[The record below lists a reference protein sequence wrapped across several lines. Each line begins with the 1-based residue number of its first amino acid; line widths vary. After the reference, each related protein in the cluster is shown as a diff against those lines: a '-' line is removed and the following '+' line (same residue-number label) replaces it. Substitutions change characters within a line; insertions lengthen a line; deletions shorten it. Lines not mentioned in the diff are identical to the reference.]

1 MRNQSTIFPTGWT
14 RWLPA
19 QVWKLAHQSHA
30 PRKAASRWSLHAL
43 VTVLLLM
50 TWASGDSEAERFA
63 TARAVYVGCHQHD
76 KRPGKTLPGFHQA
89 LAHVPLPVLHA
100 LFAAVRRCLHQVWQR
115 CWRHHGFVV
124 VACDGSRQECPRS
137 AELEQRLG
145 CCGKKHS
152 APMLF
157 VTTLVLLPAA
167 WLWAWQVG
175 PGTASEHAHLLAML
189 PLLPRHPLLV
199 ADAFYQGYDLY
210 QAILGARASFLVRVS
225 SKAQLYTDHHV
236 PLARFREGLVWYWP
250 EKMQERNRPPLRLRL
265 LRVRGKKRQDVW
277 LLTNV
282 LDPQRLGG
290 PEAAILYRWRWH
302 TEGVF
307 RTYKRTLP
315 KVKLWSRTE
324 ALLYREAEVSLLA
337 LQLLLA
343 QTATPQRQHGV
354 RTIRRGSARQ
364 ELLRLRGAMTT
375 TIGTRLGPRQ
385 RQAYQRQ
392 LACVHTGGGG
402 RKVRRK
408 WRRRKDHKAP
418 KPPKIR
424 VLPNRLKAKI
434 RQRFPAAAT
443 YES

>member
-1 MRNQSTIFPTGWT
+1 MRNHSTTLPACGTH
-14 RWLPA
+14 WLTA
-19 QVWKLAHQSHA
+19 QVWKQAQQGHA
-30 PRKAASRWSLHAL
+30 PRKASSRWRRHAL

-63 TARAVYVGCHQHD
+63 TARAVYVACHQHD
-76 KRPGKTLPGFHQA
+76 KRPGKTLQGFHQA
-89 LAHVPLPVLHA
+89 LAQVPRPVLHA
-100 LFAAVRRCLHQVWQR
+100 LFAAVRGCLRRVWHRGWRCF
-115 CWRHHGFVV
+115 GFVV

-137 AELEQRLG
+137 AELEKRLG

-157 VTTLVLLPAA
+157 MTTLVLLPAA
-167 WLWAWQVG
+167 LLWAWQVG
-175 PGTASEHAHLLAML
+175 PGTASEHTHLLQML
-189 PLLPRHPLLV
+189 PLLPRHTLLV

-210 QAILGARASFLVRVS
+210 QAIVQAKASFLVRVS
-225 SKAQLYTDHHV
+225 SKAQLYLDHRR

-250 EKMQERNRPPLRLRL
+250 EKMQEQGRPPLRLRL
-265 LRVRGKKRQDVW
+265 LRVRGKQRKDVW

-282 LDPQRLGG
+282 LDAARLGWR
-290 PEAAILYRWRWH
+290 EAALLYRWRWH

-324 ALLYREAEVSLLA
+324 ALVYREAEVSLLA

-343 QTATPQRQHGV
+343 QGATRRRQDGAP
-354 RTIRRGSARQ
+354 TILRGSPRR
-364 ELLRLRGAMTT
+364 ELLRTRGAMTT
-375 TIGTRLGPRQ
+375 VIGTRLGPRQ

-392 LACVHTGGGG
+392 LACVQAGSGG

-408 WRRRKDHKAP
+408 WPRRKDPKAP

-424 VLPNRLKAKI
+424 VLPWRLKAKI
-434 RQRFPAAAT
+434 HKRFPAAAT
-443 YES
+443 